1 MSCNLNGQILSQNDT
16 VRIGEVIIQRSKLG
30 SELPGYKT
38 ERLDSSILENYSQLS
53 LAEILDENLNISV
66 KSYGMGGTAT
76 ATFRGTGA
84 GHTKVE
90 WNGIN
95 LGNPM
100 LGQSD
105 LSLITTGM
113 TDEITVYYG
122 GASMPLDNGGIG
134 GVINLITGPD
144 WDRGTKISVST
155 GTGSF
160 GHYSG
165 LLKFKKGTQKFQ
177 SSTKIFAQISE
188 NDFRYLDDYSGP
200 EPVWQTRTHNQV
212 NHKSLIQEFYLKGPR
227 SVTSAHFWYQLT
239 DRNLPSS
246 LLTQQAGSD
255 ERQSDE
261 ALRSMISYHF
271 TGDRTDYMIT
281 GAWVRN
287 RLNYSNRLASIDSR
301 NLSDASIVKMTGS
314 RAISGSS
321 RLGFT
326 IVENLDIIHTNNYR
340 SVARRNKTS
349 MTALLDSRLSP
360 SVSTVILIREI
371 MDRNRFLVPDFSTAL
386 ELKLLPLRDYCIKAS
401 ISKNSKLPGMNDLYW
416 YPGGNP
422 DLKNEYS
429 FNYEISYSMNEN
441 ITPILGLR
449 YELTGYRNNI
459 RDMIQ
464 WLPGE
469 YSYWTAYN
477 LKSINS
483 YGMETSLTLRYV
495 INSISAELKS
505 GYTLT
510 RAENKANEPGEEFMT
525 GKQLIYVPVN
535 KANAA
540 LKLTYNNIFALWTSN
555 FTGKRYITSD
565 NSRFLPGYYINN
577 LYGGIRYRR
586 KNISVLTELGVDN
599 IFNVYY
605 QTIAYYPLPGRF
617 YTLKILLQI
626 LNKQ

>member
-1 MSCNLNGQILSQNDT
+1 MISQKDT
-16 VRIGEVIIQRSKLG
+16 IRIGEVIIQRSKY
-30 SELPGYKT
+30 SSDLPGYKT
-38 ERLDSSILENYSQLS
+38 ERLDSSILESYSQLS
-53 LAEILDENLNISV
+53 IAEVLEENLNISV
-66 KSYGMGGTAT
+66 RSYGMGGTAT
-76 ATFRGTGA
+76 ATFRGTAA

-90 WNGIN
+90 WNGID

-113 TDEITVYYG
+113 TDGITVYYG
-122 GASMPLDNGGIG
+122 SASMPLVNGGIG
-134 GVINLITGPD
+134 GAINLTTGPD
-144 WDRGTKISVST
+144 WEQRSKISVST

-165 LLKFKKGTQKFQ
+165 LLKFIKSTRTFQ
-177 SSTKIFAQISE
+177 SSTKVFTQTSE
-188 NDFRYLDDYSGP
+188 NDFRYLDDYTGP

-212 NHKSLIQEFYLKGPR
+212 NHKSLIQEFYLKGPG
-227 SVTSAHFWYQLT
+227 SVTSARIWYQLT

-246 LLTQQAGSD
+246 LLTQQPGSD
-255 ERQSDE
+255 EKQYDE

-271 TGDRTDYMIT
+271 TGDRSDYLIT

-287 RLNYSNRLASIDSR
+287 RLNYTNRLASVHSR
-301 NLSDASIVKMTGS
+301 NLSDASTVKMNWFGT
-314 RAISGSS
+314 ISGSS

-326 IVENLDIIHTNNYR
+326 IEDDLDIIHTNNYR
-340 SVARRNKTS
+340 SAARRNKMS
-349 MTALLDSRLSP
+349 MTALLDSKFSP
-360 SVSTVILIREI
+360 SVSSVILIREI
-371 MDRNRFLVPDFSTAL
+371 MDRDRFLVPDFSTAL
-386 ELKLLPLRDYCIKAS
+386 ELKLLPSRDYFIKAS

-429 FNYEISYSMNEN
+429 FNYEMSYSMKEN
-441 ITPILGLR
+441 ITPILGLS

-469 YSYWTAYN
+469 FSYWTADN
-477 LKSINS
+477 IGKVNS
-483 YGMETSLTLRYV
+483 YGLETSLSLRYV
-495 INSISAELKS
+495 IGSISTELKS
-505 GYTLT
+505 GYALT
-510 RAENKANEPGEEFMT
+510 RAENKVNDQGEEFMA
-525 GKQLIYVPVN
+525 GKQLIYIPVN
-535 KANAA
+535 KANVA
-540 LKLTYNNIFALWTSN
+540 LKLTYDNLFATWTSC

-565 NSRFLPGYYINN
+565 NSRYLPEYFINN
-577 LYGGIRYRR
+577 FYGGIRYRR

-617 YTLKILLQI
+617 CTLKILLQI
-626 LNKQ
+626 VKKQ